1 MPSIKRSVLLAF
13 PAGEVFVLVNDVEH
27 YAEFLPWCSRT
38 EVLTRTETEVVARID
53 VSVRGRRETL
63 VTRNRLT
70 SGKAIAL
77 EMVEGPFRRFQGRWL
92 FTPLG
97 NAGCRVDLELSFELS
112 SRLVGAFAAPFIN
125 RIADRVVDAFASRA
139 REVLA

>member
-1 MPSIKRSVLLAF
+1 MPSIKRSALLAF

-70 SGKAIAL
+70 SGKEIAL
-77 EMVEGPFRRFQGRWL
+77 EMVEGPFRRFEGRWL

-97 NAGCRVDLELSFELS
+97 NVGCRVDLELSFELS

>member
-1 MPSIKRSVLLAF
+1 MPSIKRSALLAF

-70 SGKAIAL
+70 SGKEIAL
-77 EMVEGPFRRFQGRWL
+77 EMVEGPFRRFEGRWL

-97 NAGCRVDLELSFELS
+97 NVGCRVDLELSFELS

-139 REVLA
+139 GEVLA